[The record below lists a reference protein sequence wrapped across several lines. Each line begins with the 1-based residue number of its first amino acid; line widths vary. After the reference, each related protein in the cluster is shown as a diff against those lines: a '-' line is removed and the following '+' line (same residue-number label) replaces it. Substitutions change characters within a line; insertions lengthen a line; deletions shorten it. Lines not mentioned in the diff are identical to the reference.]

1 MSEHE
6 EPDGYDGEATLVAGE
21 DTLTTAHAA
30 LAARF
35 DPLAGHVVWSGRLA
49 TALDPGTEV
58 TLQTP
63 HGSARARVTERDVWG
78 NSRVV
83 GLDRPPFPVA
93 VLDES
98 GAEGVVSPGA

>member
-6 EPDGYDGEATLVAGE
+6 EPDGYDGEAAFVVG
-21 DTLTTAHAA
+21 DGMPTTAHAA

-35 DPLAGHVVWSGRLA
+35 DPLAGHVVWSGRLSA
-49 TALDPGTEV
+49 ALDPGTDVEIR
-58 TLQTP
+58 TP
-63 HGSARARVTERDVWG
+63 QGTARARVTERDVWG

-83 GLDRPPFPVA
+83 GVDRPPFAVA

-98 GAEGVVSPGA
+98 GEPVSPEA